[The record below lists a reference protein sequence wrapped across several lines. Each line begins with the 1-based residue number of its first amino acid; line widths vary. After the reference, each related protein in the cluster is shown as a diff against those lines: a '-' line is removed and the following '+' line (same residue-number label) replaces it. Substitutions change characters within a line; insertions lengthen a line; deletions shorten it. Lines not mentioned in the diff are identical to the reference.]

1 MRILK
6 TIACALALAV
16 VSSAAAELRIVTS
29 TPTFADIARQVGGD
43 LVSVESV
50 MNGPEN
56 VHTVQSKP
64 SSMMLVKRADLFLHA
79 GLDGEPW
86 VPNLLKGARNRNLLP
101 GAPGNV
107 DLSAG
112 IPLKEVPGQAQRSR
126 AFGDIHIYGNTHY
139 FHDPA
144 NAAIIART
152 IADACARTD
161 PANADAYRAGAAT
174 FAESMDD
181 LLARLHSAVEPV
193 EGAPVVVYHRT
204 WPYLLDRFGFVECAE
219 IEPKPGI
226 QPGPQHVQA
235 VLDAM
240 ASHGCTV
247 ILAEAYANPRTVQG
261 VAERAGAA
269 AVEMAHEVNA
279 IDGVDTYQRMV
290 EHNIMA
296 IVSALQNAETD

>member
-6 TIACALALAV
+6 TVACAFAILFAA
-16 VSSAAAELRIVTS
+16 SAQAELRIVTS

-56 VHTVQSKP
+56 VHTVQAKP

-107 DLSAG
+107 DLSVG
-112 IPLKEVPGQAQRSR
+112 IDLLEVPGQAQRSR

-139 FHDPA
+139 FHDPV
-144 NAAIIART
+144 NAAIIAHT
-152 IADACARTD
+152 IAEACARTD
-161 PANADAYRAGAAT
+161 PANADAYRAGAT
-174 FAESMDD
+174 GFAERMDE
-181 LLARLHSAVEPV
+181 LIARLQEAVAPV
-193 EGAPVVVYHRT
+193 RGAPVVVYHRT
-204 WPYLLDRFGFVECAE
+204 WPYLLDRFGFAECAE

-226 QPGPQHVQA
+226 QPGPQHVQQ

-240 ASHGCTV
+240 ASQGCAV

-261 VAERAGAA
+261 VARRADA
-269 AVEMAHEVNA
+269 
-279 IDGVDTYQRMV
+279 
-290 EHNIMA
+290 
-296 IVSALQNAETD
+296 S